1 LEKRL
6 KILDTFVAKTLPIV
20 PKSIVR
26 AVSDRYIAGE
36 DLADAISTVKTLN
49 SQGFVATLDVLGEF
63 ITTKE
68 QAKQN
73 AAEYM
78 DTLRAIAHHR
88 VDGNIS
94 IKPTSMGLLLDE
106 DFCYDIML
114 SIVSLAD
121 KLGIF
126 VRIDMEDVPC
136 TDKEF
141 RLLYRL
147 RETHK
152 NVGIVI
158 QAYLKRTGEDLNKLI
173 DEKINARL
181 CKGIYI
187 EDEKHL
193 IPNANNDRLAI
204 NPHFL
209 EHLERLL
216 ESGVYVGIATHDEA
230 LVEAAYQLIKKTGA
244 KKENYEFQMLLGV
257 RDELRNSIQANGHKL
272 RVYVPFGK
280 DWYGYSV
287 RRLNENPSIAG
298 YVLKAMIFGD

>member
-1 LEKRL
+1 M
-6 KILDTFVAKTLPIV
+6 AKTLPLV
-20 PKSIVR
+20 PKPIVR
-26 AVSDRYIAGE
+26 SVSDRYIAGE
-36 DLADAISTVKTLN
+36 DLADAITTVKSLN
-49 SQGFVATLDVLGEF
+49 ASGYMATLDVLGEF
-63 ITTKE
+63 ITTTE

-73 AAEYM
+73 AAEYI

-88 VDGNIS
+88 VDANIS

-106 DFCYDIML
+106 EFCYETMK
-114 SIVSLAD
+114 SIVSVANDLN
-121 KLGIF
+121 IF

-147 RETHK
+147 REEFK
-152 NVGIVI
+152 NVGIVV
-158 QAYLKRTGEDLNKLI
+158 QAYLKRTGDDLKKLI
-173 DEKINARL
+173 DEKINLRL

-187 EDEKHL
+187 EEPHHL
-193 IPNANNDRLAI
+193 IANANDDRLAI

-216 ESGVYVGIATHDEA
+216 ENKIYVGIATHDEL
-230 LVEAAYQLIKKTGA
+230 LVEAAYELIEKTGA
-244 KKENYEFQMLLGV
+244 KKEDYEFQMLLGV
-257 RDELRNSIQANGHKL
+257 REELRDSIRERGHNL